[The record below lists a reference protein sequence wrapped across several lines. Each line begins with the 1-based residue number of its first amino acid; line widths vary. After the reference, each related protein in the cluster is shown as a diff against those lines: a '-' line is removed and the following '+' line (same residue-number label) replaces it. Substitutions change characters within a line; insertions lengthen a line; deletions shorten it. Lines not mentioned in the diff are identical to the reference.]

1 MLVLV
6 LGAAAV
12 MPAGAAA
19 IPVTGPHET
28 VDITTSTT
36 QPDSPAGL
44 TYAATYRNPTNPN
57 ADPPALRRLV
67 ISLPAGTHID
77 TSVPA
82 RCDASDEE
90 LRVLGDAACPP
101 GSRVGSGQATVDIV
115 GLGRMTFNTTLFNAA
130 DQQIELVES
139 GNALGSYGVVHTYV
153 HGTTLDGPVP
163 TCLTGGEPPDGCP
176 FDQITLLSNHLTVL
190 PVTVGAGA
198 SQRSYGSTPP
208 TCPPSGRWQ
217 GPVTFYYA
225 DGTVETVVMQARCTR
240 PAGSQIGPTTRTP
253 PHPPRAQS
261 RRRHR
266 HRRSVHWRHRSCR
279 GRHRGPP
286 CSRGTRR

>member
-1 MLVLV
+1 WRRYLRGRAGPITPRPARRRRSSIRAVSGRGGAYPLMSIGHRPLGRRQVAHVAVAKRSALPMLVLM
-6 LGAAAV
+6 LGAAVV

-44 TYAATYRNPTNPN
+44 TYVATYRNPTHPN

-82 RCDASDEE
+82 RCEASDDE

-115 GLGRMTFNTTLFNAA
+115 GLGRMTFNTTPFNAA
-130 DQQIELVES
+130 DQQIEPVQS
-139 GNALGSYGVVHTYV
+139 GK
-153 HGTTLDGPVP
+153 
-163 TCLTGGEPPDGCP
+163 
-176 FDQITLLSNHLTVL
+176 
-190 PVTVGAGA
+190 
-198 SQRSYGSTPP
+198 
-208 TCPPSGRWQ
+208 
-217 GPVTFYYA
+217 
-225 DGTVETVVMQARCTR
+225 
-240 PAGSQIGPTTRTP
+240 
-253 PHPPRAQS
+253 
-261 RRRHR
+261 
-266 HRRSVHWRHRSCR
+266 
-279 GRHRGPP
+279 
-286 CSRGTRR
+286 